1 MWGQRV
7 YLYPIHGF
15 LLSLLPFGSST
26 LSSGPHPCSQTF
38 LQADIRR
45 MTTYNEATDL
55 PPPQATDA
63 ERDSAEAL
71 DEDEIK
77 LVIT

>member
-1 MWGQRV
+1 
-7 YLYPIHGF
+7 
-15 LLSLLPFGSST
+15 
-26 LSSGPHPCSQTF
+26 
-38 LQADIRR
+38 

-55 PPPQATDA
+55 PPPQTTDA
-63 ERDSAEAL
+63 ERDSAEVL